1 MDNEYSFEN
10 MMKGIVEKFK
20 KDYELQDLNTE
31 EFQEKLLN
39 NKQLAS
45 SFAQAVLE
53 ECNNYGNDIFE

>member
-20 KDYELQDLNTE
+20 KDYELQFLDAE

-39 NKQLAS
+39 NKQLATN
-45 SFAQAVLE
+45 FTQAVLE
-53 ECNNYGNDIFE
+53 KCNNYGNDIFE